1 MFIELR
7 KKLNR
12 LEDFVE
18 NIHKLGYSLVN
29 YNNLTIP
36 CLVVEQ
42 SFFDTVLNV
51 SYAKKTSVDV
61 NLNIYDDGKKVFVDI
76 SLKFLKTSL
85 ENDFLLFANESMNFF
100 KSLSESG
107 MLGLLPQNRNQENVF
122 FIQLP
127 RKETAKRALR
137 IIEEKLGQRPL

>member
-1 MFIELR
+1 LIELKKELNSLDDFIE
-7 KKLNR
+7 N
-12 LEDFVE
+12 V
-18 NIHKLGYSLVN
+18 HKLGYTLVN

-36 CLVVEQ
+36 CLFVEQ
-42 SFFDTVLNV
+42 WFFDNVLSV

-76 SLKFLKTSL
+76 SFKFLNSSL
-85 ENDFLLFANESMNFF
+85 ENDFLLFANETLNFF
-100 KSLSESG
+100 KCLSESG
-107 MLGLLPQNRNQENVF
+107 MIGLLPQNKIQENVF

-127 RKETAKRALR
+127 RKETAEKALR

>member
-1 MFIELR
+1 LIELR
-7 KKLNR
+7 KKLDSLN
-12 LEDFVE
+12 DFIE
-18 NIHKLGYSLVN
+18 NVHKLGYTLVN

-36 CLVVEQ
+36 CLFVEKP
-42 SFFDTVLNV
+42 FFDNVLDV

-76 SLKFLKTSL
+76 SLKFLKSSL
-85 ENDFLLFANESMNFF
+85 ENDFLLFANETMNFF

-107 MLGLLPQNRNQENVF
+107 MLGLLPQNQTQENVF

-127 RKETAKRALR
+127 RKETAEKALR

>member
-1 MFIELR
+1 MR
-7 KKLNR
+7 KKLNS
-12 LEDFVE
+12 LDDFVE
-18 NIHKLGYSLVN
+18 NVHKLGYTLIN

-36 CLVVEQ
+36 CLFVEE
-42 SFFDTVLNV
+42 SFFDNVLHV

-76 SLKFLKTSL
+76 SLKFLKSNL
-85 ENDFLLFANESMNFF
+85 ENDFLLFANETLNFF
-100 KSLSESG
+100 ISLSESG
-107 MLGLLPQNRNQENVF
+107 MLGLVPQNRTQENVF

-127 RKETAKRALR
+127 RKETAEKALR